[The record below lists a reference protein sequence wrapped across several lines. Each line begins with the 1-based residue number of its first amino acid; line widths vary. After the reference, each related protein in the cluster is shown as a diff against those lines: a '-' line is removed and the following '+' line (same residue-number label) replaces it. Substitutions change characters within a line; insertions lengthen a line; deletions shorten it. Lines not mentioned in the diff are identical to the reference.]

1 MKRPSRFALMMMSAG
16 VCAMLTGCFS
26 YTKESSTRTMPG
38 VAAVPSESSS
48 TTTTTTDTGNGTV
61 ERQHTTTVT
70 NP

>member
-1 MKRPSRFALMMMSAG
+1 MKRPGSFALMIMSAG

-26 YTKESSTRTMPG
+26 YTKESTSRTAPT
-38 VAAVPSESSS
+38 VAVPSESTSS
-48 TTTTTTDTGNGTV
+48 TTTTTDTGNGMV

>member
-1 MKRPSRFALMMMSAG
+1 MMISAG

-26 YTKESSTRTMPG
+26 YTKESTTRTTPS
-38 VAAVPSESSS
+38 VAVPSESSS
-48 TTTTTTDTGNGTV
+48 TTTTTTDTGDGVV